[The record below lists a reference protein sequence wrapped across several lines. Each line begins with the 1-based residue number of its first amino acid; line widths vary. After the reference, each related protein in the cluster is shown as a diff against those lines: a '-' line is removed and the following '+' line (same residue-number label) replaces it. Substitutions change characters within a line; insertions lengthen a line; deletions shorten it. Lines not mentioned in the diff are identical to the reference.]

1 MIAETRKHPIY
12 GKGFEM
18 LEIPV
23 GRLASPEEMAGI
35 IAFLLG
41 PDAAFIHGSI
51 LWADG
56 GNDAVIRPDGF

>member
-1 MIAETRKHPIY
+1 
-12 GKGFEM
+12 M